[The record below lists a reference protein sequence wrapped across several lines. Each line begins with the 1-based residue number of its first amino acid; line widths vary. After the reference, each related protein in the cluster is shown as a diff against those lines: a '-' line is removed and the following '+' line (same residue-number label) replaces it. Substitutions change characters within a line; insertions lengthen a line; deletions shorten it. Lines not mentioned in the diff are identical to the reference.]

1 MGYELASIGELLIDF
16 APDGTDERG
25 LPRFI
30 ASPGGAPANVCAC
43 FAKLG
48 GTAAF
53 LGKVGDDPFGTM
65 LRKTLERNRIGTDGL
80 VTGREGHTSLAF
92 VTLDENGDRDFCFY
106 RKHGADVL
114 FREEELCTELIRESR
129 FFHFG
134 SVSMTDEPARSTT
147 FRAVGLAR
155 ECGCTVSYDPNY
167 RPPLWSSEKEAK
179 EWMLRGV
186 KLTDILKVSDE
197 EMTVLTGETDPRK
210 GAEKLHAMGPSVV
223 LLTCGADGAYYLTEN
238 CFGYVAGIP
247 VRTVDTTGAGD
258 TFIGTFLYEV
268 RTLSAEQL
276 VALTEKELRRIVH
289 RCNAAAAI
297 TTTGLGAIAAMPD
310 GAALDL
316 FLTQLPA

>member
-1 MGYELASIGELLIDF
+1 MSYELVSLGELLIDF
-16 APDGTDERG
+16 APAGTDERG
-25 LPRFI
+25 LPRFV

-92 VTLDENGDRDFCFY
+92 VTLDESGDRDFCFY
-106 RKHGADVL
+106 RKHGADIL

-147 FRAVGLAR
+147 LRAVELAR
-155 ECGCTVSYDPNY
+155 ACGCTVSYDPNF
-167 RPPLWSSEKEAK
+167 RPPLWSSETEAK
-179 EWMLRGV
+179 KWMLRGV
-186 KLTDILKVSDE
+186 GLTDILKVSDE
-197 EMTVLTGETDPRK
+197 ELTVLTGETDFRS
-210 GAEKLHAMGPSVV
+210 GAEALLAMGPSVV
-223 LLTCGADGAYYLTEN
+223 LVTCGADGAYFLTKH
-238 CFGYVAGIP
+238 CFGHEPGFP

-258 TFIGTFLYEV
+258 TFLGTFLHSV
-268 RTLSAEQL
+268 RA
-276 VALTEKELRRIVH
+276 LRRTQLSELSEAELHRIVR

-310 GAALDL
+310 AETLDC
-316 FLTQLPA
+316 FCKQQEN